1 MASILDTYKGSEFA
15 KLGKSNKD
23 KTPISADEN
32 NKLHF
37 TDSKLDTARGGQIVK
52 GKDKTP
58 ISIDNNNKL
67 HFTDTKLSTARGGS
81 LLTKPYS
88 GTVNNK

>member
-23 KTPISADEN
+23 KTPISADEK

-37 TDSKLDTARGGQIVK
+37 TDSKLDTARGGKVLK
-52 GKDKTP
+52 TKDKTP
-58 ISIDNNNKL
+58 ISADNKNKI
-67 HFTDTKLSTARGGS
+67 HFTDSKLNTARGGKVS
-81 LLTKPYS
+81 LKPYS
-88 GTVNNK
+88 GSVNKK